1 MIKTP
6 EITYTR
12 LPGKGLRRQG
22 FFSTVFIRITCTLW
36 LANDHILNVDNRGF
50 SEDYKR
56 FYFRDIQAIVTQET
70 NRGKVWNLILATFI
84 GLFVLIAFGSEE
96 IVAVILWLV
105 VAGIL
110 GIILFINWLWG
121 PTCACHIVTAVQK
134 ETLSSLDRL
143 KTAEKV
149 IKILKR
155 LIREAQG
162 EFDAGEA
169 QTAELSYQPNTSDNR
184 FHFTSRAKPTQSV
197 RHYHGRMHGVFFFL
211 LLVDGMLAC
220 IHLLFQHVAL
230 SLVSSVLTIAFSI
243 CVIVAL
249 VKQYNTDIPKRIRLV
264 TWSSFGYV
272 WISYIVG
279 YILTIY
285 LSFLTGGPIQRG
297 MNQWEYFKTVA
308 ELPPY
313 EYPLLLGI
321 YIVFILCSFLL
332 GGIGLIFLRR
342 FRQEYTTPPPLNI
355 EYS

>member
-1 MIKTP
+1 MTKTP

-22 FFSTVFIRITCTLW
+22 FFSTAVIRISCTLW

-70 NRGKVWNLILATFI
+70 NRGKVWNIILATLI

-96 IVAVILWLV
+96 TVAVALWLL

-110 GIILFINWLWG
+110 GIILLINWLHG
-121 PTCACHIVTAVQK
+121 PTCTCHIITAVQQ
-134 ETLSSLDRL
+134 ETLPSLDRL

-162 EFDAGEA
+162 EFDAEEA
-169 QTAELSYQPNTSDNR
+169 QTAELSEQPSTTDSR
-184 FHFTSRAKPTQSV
+184 FHFTSPAKPTQPV
-197 RHYHGRMHGVFFFL
+197 RHYHGRMHGVFFSL
-211 LLVDGMLAC
+211 LLLDGILTGT
-220 IHLLFQHVAL
+220 HLLFQHVAL
-230 SLVSSVLTIAFSI
+230 SLVSAGLTIAFSI

-249 VKQYNTDIPKRIRLV
+249 IKQYNTDISKGIRWV

-272 WISYIVG
+272 WMSYIAG
-279 YILTIY
+279 YILMIY
-285 LSFLTGGPIQRG
+285 LNFLTGGPIQRG

-308 ELPPY
+308 ELSPY

-342 FRQEYTTPPPLNI
+342 FRQEYYTTPPPL
-355 EYS
+355 E